1 MFRRPCMKTIF
12 ENRLQVEKKLGKSI
26 TIYSAY
32 PLIGRGSVQHNMV
45 SHEEVERRFQ
55 KALKVSFWQRLV
67 FFINR
72 LLSNV

>member
-1 MFRRPCMKTIF
+1 MKTIF

-67 FFINR
+67 FFVNR